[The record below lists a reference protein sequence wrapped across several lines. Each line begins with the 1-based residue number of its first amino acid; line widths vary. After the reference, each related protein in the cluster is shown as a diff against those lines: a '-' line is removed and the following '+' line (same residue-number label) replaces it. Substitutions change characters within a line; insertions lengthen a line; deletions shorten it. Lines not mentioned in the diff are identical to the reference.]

1 MRQSDFAVIE
11 EKAGILFIMD
21 LNLGGMSVTN
31 DAERVYEWCQ
41 YHHGHGVGIRIVYRD
56 SEGEWSEM
64 VRVVAKSGSWIDFK
78 AWNGLDWDLLKR

>member
-11 EKAGILFIMD
+11 EKAGVLFIID

-31 DAERVYEWCQ
+31 DAERVFEWCQ
-41 YHHGHGVGIRIVYRD
+41 YYHGHGKGIRVVYRD

-64 VRVVAKSGSWIDFK
+64 ARDEGGWIEFK
-78 AWNGLDWDLLKR
+78 PWNGLDWDLLKR

>member
-1 MRQSDFAVIE
+1 MRTSDFAVVE
-11 EKAGILFIMD
+11 ERAGILFILD

-64 VRVVAKSGSWIDFK
+64 ARNPGGWIEFK
-78 AWNGLDWDLLKR
+78 EWQGLEWDILKR